1 MVAQNFK
8 VSRFAFLVVV
18 YLSGIFY
25 YLRFLHKKSFLF
37 VFLLHFLYLLLNL
50 WKGEKSHLMTYQEF
64 HPLCAQMNRWIRKQS
79 NKPQT
84 NKIKNEIKHMFS
96 QCGKWNVF
104 VANPSAA
111 HRNPWN
117 LFLWHIWAQIA
128 STEKNHH
135 ICFQPI
141 FTSRATKSLS
151 IKKQHSVPK
160 GQSIFVNMFTL
171 VANTLKIWCEN
182 EAYILGEIV
191 IKSLT

>member
-1 MVAQNFK
+1 MAQNFK

-151 IKKQHSVPK
+151 IK
-160 GQSIFVNMFTL
+160 N
-171 VANTLKIWCEN
+171 NTQYRKDNLF
-182 EAYILGEIV
+182 
-191 IKSLT
+191 S